1 MVFSIV
7 LLFGTNDIFFRDEF
21 ETQERT
27 GRIAVSEMRHI
38 LSNLPE
44 KLSYEEVDE
53 MLRTADK
60 VIENSILSCVK
71 IIYFLGRLKWRH
83 GLRGEGVEDCVTCLS
98 IKKHDD
104 GGQVNFYSKLHDVIY
119 GRPLNILES

>member
-7 LLFGTNDIFFRDEF
+7 LLFETNDIFFRDEF

-53 MLRTADK
+53 MLRTADR

-71 IIYFLGRLKWRH
+71 IIYFRGRLK
-83 GLRGEGVEDCVTCLS
+83 
-98 IKKHDD
+98 
-104 GGQVNFYSKLHDVIY
+104 
-119 GRPLNILES
+119 